1 MVPGYSL
8 RTFHPNQL
16 THMAKTRVFSNPGTG
31 GQAGVY
37 HVVSRF
43 VDRRKMFGDEE
54 REAFRAMMGAF
65 AAFHQV
71 EILTFCLMGNHFH
84 LLIRV
89 TQRPEGFN
97 VPMEEMMGMM
107 DRAVGPERM
116 KVLRSQFRVWERC
129 GGEAGI
135 EEWRQRMLARMFSLS
150 EFMKA
155 LKQRFSQWY
164 NRRKG
169 RTGVLWEGRY
179 KSVIVEEEAKALRTM
194 ATYIDLNPVRA
205 GIIEDPADYRWS
217 GYAEA
222 MAGKAEAMEGIA
234 CIIGATPERVHGQK
248 FGEAAPV
255 ETAKLRKR
263 RQLRAL
269 IHYRQMLGVAGRPR
283 VNEAGETVRSGV
295 SARVQL
301 RLEREGG
308 VRREQLMKRVRHFTD
323 GVILGSREF
332 INGWFEQNRAWFG
345 GKSQEQRKTGARRIS
360 KVWNHLYN
368 LRELRQ

>member
-1 MVPGYSL
+1 
-8 RTFHPNQL
+8 
-16 THMAKTRVFSNPGTG
+16 MAKTRVFSNPGTG
-31 GQAGVY
+31 SQTGVY

-43 VDRRKMFGDEE
+43 VDRRKVFGDEE
-54 REAFRAMMGAF
+54 REVFRAMMGAF

-89 TQRPEGFN
+89 PERPAGFD
-97 VPMEEMMGMM
+97 VPLEQVMEMM

-135 EEWRQRMLARMFSLS
+135 EQWRQRMLARMFSLS

-179 KSVIVEEEAKALRTM
+179 KSVIVQNEAKALRTM

-205 GIIEDPADYRWS
+205 GITEDPADYRWS

-222 MAGKAEAMEGIA
+222 MAGKAEALEGIA
-234 CIIGATPERVHGQK
+234 LVTGATAERVLGRGLGQP
-248 FGEAAPV
+248 APQ
-255 ETAKLRKR
+255 ETAGERKR

-269 IHYRQMLGVAGRPR
+269 VQYRQLLGLAGRPR
-283 VNEAGETVRSGV
+283 VKEDGTVVRRGV
-295 SARVQL
+295 SGKIQV
-301 RLEREGG
+301 RLAQESG
-308 VRREQLMKRVRHFTD
+308 VRREQLLKRVRQFTE
-323 GVILGSREF
+323 GVVLGSREF

-345 GKSQEQRKTGARRIS
+345 GRSSEARQSGARKIGNDW
-360 KVWNHLYN
+360 KQLYN
-368 LRELRQ
+368 LRQLRE

>member
-1 MVPGYSL
+1 M
-8 RTFHPNQL
+8 
-16 THMAKTRVFSNPGTG
+16 KTRVFSNPGTG
-31 GQAGVY
+31 GQTGVY

-43 VDRRKMFGDEE
+43 VDRRRVFGDEE
-54 REAFRAMMGAF
+54 REVFRAMMWAF

-89 TQRPEGFN
+89 PQRPDGFD
-97 VPMEEMMGMM
+97 VPLENMMAMM

-129 GGEAGI
+129 GGESGI
-135 EEWRQRMLARMFSLS
+135 EEWRQRMLGRMFSLS

-169 RTGVLWEGRY
+169 RTGVLWEARY
-179 KSVIVEEEAKALRTM
+179 KSVIVEDEERALRTM

-205 GIIEDPADYRWS
+205 RIADDPGDYRWS

-222 MAGKAEAMEGIA
+222 MSGKTEALEGIA
-234 CIIGATPERVHGQK
+234 RITGATAERMHGRGL
-248 FGEAAPV
+248 GEPAPG
-255 ETAKLRKR
+255 ESSAQRRR

-269 IHYRQMLGVAGRPR
+269 IHYRQMLGMAGRPR
-283 VNEAGETVRSGV
+283 VSADGKVVRRGV
-295 SARVQL
+295 SAKVQA
-301 RLEREGG
+301 RLERETG

-332 INGWFEQNRAWFG
+332 INGWFQQNRSWFG
-345 GKSQEQRKTGARRIS
+345 GKSRTDRKTGARKITNAW
-360 KVWNHLYN
+360 KHLYN
-368 LRELRQ
+368 LRQLRQ

>member
-1 MVPGYSL
+1 
-8 RTFHPNQL
+8 
-16 THMAKTRVFSNPGTG
+16 MAKTRVFTNPGTG
-31 GQAGVY
+31 AQTGVC

-43 VDRRKMFGDEE
+43 VDRRKIFGDEE
-54 REAFRAMMGAF
+54 REVFRAMMGAS

-89 TQRPEGFN
+89 PERPAGFE
-97 VPMEEMMGMM
+97 VPLEQMMGMM
-107 DRAVGPERM
+107 DRAVGSERM

-129 GGEAGI
+129 GGEAAI

-179 KSVIVEEEAKALRTM
+179 KSVIVQDEEKALRTM
-194 ATYIDLNPVRA
+194 ATYTDLNPVRA
-205 GIIEDPADYRWS
+205 GMVEDPADYRWS

-234 CIIGATPERVHGQK
+234 LVTGAMAERMLGRGL
-248 FGEAAPV
+248 GEAAPV
-255 ETAKLRKR
+255 ETSGQRKR
-263 RQLRAL
+263 RHLRAL
-269 IHYRQMLGVAGRPR
+269 VHYRQMLGIAGRPR
-283 VNEAGETVRSGV
+283 VQEDGTVVRRGV
-295 SARVQL
+295 SEKVQE
-301 RLEREGG
+301 RLAQESG
-308 VRREQLMKRVRHFTD
+308 VRREQLLKRVRHFTD
-323 GVILGSREF
+323 GVVLGSREF
-332 INGWFEQNRAWFG
+332 INGWFERNRAWFG
-345 GKSQEQRKTGARRIS
+345 GKSQTGRTSGARKIG
-360 KVWNHLYN
+360 KGWDKLYN
-368 LRELRQ
+368 LRQLRE